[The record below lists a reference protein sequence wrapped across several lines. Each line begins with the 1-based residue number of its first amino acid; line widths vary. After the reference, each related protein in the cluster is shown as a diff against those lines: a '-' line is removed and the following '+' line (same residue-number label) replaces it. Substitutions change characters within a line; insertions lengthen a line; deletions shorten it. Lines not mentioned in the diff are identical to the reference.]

1 LRFTRRTNKSSG
13 LRRYSI
19 AHFLVAL
26 VSMLLVTP
34 FVEQLPDG
42 NLIEAL
48 LLTVV
53 LLSAVPAVG
62 GRRRSLAVGALLV
75 APALAGTWIHHL
87 HPANSPAY
95 FGLAAS
101 IVFAAFVIYHLLAF
115 ILRAAHVNSE
125 VLCAAIAA
133 YLMFGVTW
141 AMAYELVWR
150 LWPESFIVTD
160 VGDVARQISGFE
172 ALYFSFGTLA
182 PINDSDIVA
191 VSNLARLLVM
201 VEATVGIL
209 YMGMLIARLVGIYS
223 NEEAAD
229 IAADVAADIDIEID
243 ERSIVTKDSHP

>member
-1 LRFTRRTNKSSG
+1 MKLTPNKSITAG

-26 VSMLLVTP
+26 VSLLVVTP
-34 FVEQLPDG
+34 FVEQLPNG
-42 NLIEAL
+42 NFVEAV
-48 LLTVV
+48 LLTIV

-62 GRRRSLAVGALLV
+62 GRRRSLVVGALLV

-87 HPANSPAY
+87 HPATTPA
-95 FGLAAS
+95 FLGLGAS

-115 ILRAAHVNSE
+115 ILRAKRVNSE

-150 LWPESFIVTD
+150 KWPDAFIVTN
-160 VGDVARQISGFE
+160 VGDVAREVSGFE

-182 PINDSDIVA
+182 PISDTDIVPT
-191 VSNLARLLVM
+191 SNLARMLVM

-209 YMGMLIARLVGIYS
+209 YMGMLIARLVGMYS
-223 NEEAAD
+223 NEEAAE
-229 IAADVAADIDIEID
+229 IAADIVAEAENGL
-243 ERSIVTKDSHP
+243 